1 MLLGMV
7 EARSV
12 NVKEHT
18 HTQAG
23 LGGYV
28 QFNRYT
34 HTHTHIVIS
43 IIYPLIPL
51 RRMNA
56 SGMEWQG

>member
-1 MLLGMV
+1 MILGMV

-28 QFNRYT
+28 QLNRY
-34 HTHTHIVIS
+34 THTHIVIS
-43 IIYPLIPL
+43 IIDPLIPL